1 MTGKELDDHD
11 EVHDARE
18 LAEAIAAREAAARE
32 WAGELDFSTLQKVPA
47 EYVSDERLTRRG
59 DAVWRVRFRDGR
71 HLLVVLELQSTD
83 DPRMA
88 LRIVVYTGLLY
99 QELARNKEPVLDE
112 HRRLP
117 TVLPVVLY
125 NGEDPWEAADE
136 VSELIQ
142 PVDGALASYRPRLR
156 HYVLDERHAGEDDLP
171 GRNLVTAVI
180 RLEQSRFLSDLIPVT
195 EILQDRPRS
204 PEDDEL
210 SQALADWGQEILGR
224 VAPEGEQLPAKMTLR
239 EVSMTVVERVSE
251 WPKQWAREGREQ
263 GMREGLEQGI
273 EQGFERGLAHERALL
288 RRMAAS
294 RFGADT
300 AERLSEVL
308 ADIADPER
316 LAEVG
321 EWLVRCDTGGEFLA
335 RVVRA
340 GTSRPLPPW
349 RTTSRHPET
358 SVATIARPQAAASSN
373 VLGNPSP

>member
-1 MTGKELDDHD
+1 MTSVRVQESAFLRIDEIYRYSRNRWGTAQADACINGLFEAFDRIATGGVPPSRPVPAEFGVDGLVFRYEKHFVYWKRLSDGEIGIVTVLHERMHSDGPVSGEFRSARSSASGGGRAAHECRADVLRRSRRRAHTDSPAACHPRPMHD
-11 EVHDARE
+11 ERYKTIFASPHMVEDLLRGF
-18 LAEAIAAREAAARE
+18 AARE

-71 HLLVVLELQSTD
+71 HLLVVLEFQSTD

-99 QELARNKEPVLDE
+99 QELARNKAPVLDE

-125 NGEDPWEAADE
+125 NGEDPWEATDE
-136 VSELIQ
+136 
-142 PVDGALASYRPRLR
+142 
-156 HYVLDERHAGEDDLP
+156 
-171 GRNLVTAVI
+171 
-180 RLEQSRFLSDLIPVT
+180 
-195 EILQDRPRS
+195 
-204 PEDDEL
+204 
-210 SQALADWGQEILGR
+210 
-224 VAPEGEQLPAKMTLR
+224 
-239 EVSMTVVERVSE
+239 VSE

-335 RVVRA
+335 RVVPAR
-340 GTSRPLPPW
+340 SSHPP
-349 RTTSRHPET
+349 SA
-358 SVATIARPQAAASSN
+358 SARS
-373 VLGNPSP
+373 